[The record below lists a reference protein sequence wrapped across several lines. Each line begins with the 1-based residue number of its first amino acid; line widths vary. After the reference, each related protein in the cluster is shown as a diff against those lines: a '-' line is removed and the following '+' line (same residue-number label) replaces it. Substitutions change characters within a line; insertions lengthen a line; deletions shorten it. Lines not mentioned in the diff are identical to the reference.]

1 MDPDVNAKPAIRN
14 KTWAELNVG
23 DAASLERTC
32 STQDLVLFAHVSGN
46 VNPLMLP
53 PVENGAENS
62 RPVAPSMWVSW
73 LISAVLGNV
82 LPGARTLYRGQDL
95 RFPHRVHVGDK
106 LKVTVVRRIS
116 GKSRSPSSKP
126 ASRTNTGGL
135 SARERRKST
144 RQPRPS

>member
-32 STQDLVLFAHVSGN
+32 SMQDLVLFAHVYGN

-62 RPVAPSMWVSW
+62 RPVAPSMRVSW

-82 LPGARTLYRGQDL
+82 LPGAGTLYRGQDL
-95 RFPHRVHVGDK
+95 RFPRRVHSLDPGRGGAVEDGRAWADPRRSGRRPVGDGQ
-106 LKVTVVRRIS
+106 RD
-116 GKSRSPSSKP
+116 GC
-126 ASRTNTGGL
+126 
-135 SARERRKST
+135 
-144 RQPRPS
+144 